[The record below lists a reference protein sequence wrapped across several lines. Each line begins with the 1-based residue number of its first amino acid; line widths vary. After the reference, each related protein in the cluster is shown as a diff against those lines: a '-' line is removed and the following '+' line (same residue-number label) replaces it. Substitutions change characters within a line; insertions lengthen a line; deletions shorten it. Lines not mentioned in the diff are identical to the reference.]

1 MILVT
6 GGTGFFGSHLI
17 PRLVDAGEQVRV
29 LARHPVPL
37 PTVEMVAGDVR
48 DLSAVVS
55 AARGC
60 RAVIHLVGIIRERRG
75 IGFEALHVGGT
86 RNVIRACQEAGVP
99 RLLHMSAL
107 GARAGARSRYH
118 RTKWRAEEL
127 VRASGLAHT
136 IFRPSVMFGAGNGF
150 LRQVRDL
157 VRRGPV
163 VPVIGDGLALLQPVW
178 ARDVARCFLAALE
191 KPETQ
196 GQAYELGGPEVF
208 GFVEILDLVAR
219 EEGIEKPKIHLP
231 VPLMRPVVGILSR
244 LLPGFPITGDQLIML
259 LEDNVCDI
267 TPMRQVLGVAPAR
280 LADHLND

>member
-6 GGTGFFGSHLI
+6 GGTGFVGSHLI
-17 PRLVDAGEQVRV
+17 PLLIEAGEQVRV
-29 LARHPVPL
+29 LARHPVSL

-48 DLSAVVS
+48 DLSAVVG
-55 AARGC
+55 ATRGC
-60 RAVIHLVGIIRERRG
+60 RAVIHLVGIIREERG
-75 IGFEALHVGGT
+75 LGFEVVHVGGT

-127 VRASGLAHT
+127 VRASGLAYT

-150 LRQVRDL
+150 LRQIRDL

-163 VPVIGDGLALLQPVW
+163 VPIIGDGLSLLQPVW
-178 ARDVARCFLAALE
+178 ARDAAKCFLAALTA
-191 KPETQ
+191 PETK
-196 GQAYELGGPEVF
+196 GETYELGGPEVF
-208 GFVEILDLVAR
+208 GFCELVDLVAGA
-219 EEGIEKPKIHLP
+219 EGIEKPKVHLP
-231 VPLMRPVVGILSR
+231 VALMRPVVGILSR
-244 LLPGFPITGDQLIML
+244 VLPGFPITGDQLTML

-267 TPMRQVLGVAPAR
+267 GPMCRILGGEPAR
-280 LADHLND
+280 LADHLED